1 MRGVNDL
8 NNEEILLLNGLS
20 IEILNALS
28 YESKLGISLKR
39 NLHYFDKKLLIEE
52 LENMTAWLDEQ
63 SVFDGIALDYRI
75 KSLDSILGKYD
86 RYYPDHQMRKVF
98 NDILGFRAFC
108 DSYEDVLA
116 LDSELFRVADMSKG
130 KAIDDGYR
138 GVHVY
143 YQRDSKHYPI
153 EIQFN
158 TLYDRQLNNWLH
170 DYLYKKDYPNE
181 VGKKM
186 REYYENGKIRNADD
200 FKEVLENVLSNR

>member
-130 KAIDDGYR
+130 KVIDDGYR